1 MTTQIAVSAVMAAL
15 VCITTMLIQVPNP
28 PTRGYINMG
37 DAMIFVSAL
46 TFGPLIGGFA
56 GGVGSA
62 LADMFLGYAYFAPFT
77 LVVKGLE
84 GAIAGVLSRRIKRF
98 GSIVGAVVGGV
109 VMVLGYFVTE
119 YFLFGLGAALTEIPG
134 NLSQVVF
141 GMILGIPI
149 SHVIKRRLPGSLQT

>member
-1 MTTQIAVSAVMAAL
+1 MAAL
-15 VCITTMLIQVPNP
+15 VCLTTMLIQVPNP
-28 PTRGYINMG
+28 PTRGYINVG
-37 DAMIFVSAL
+37 DAMIFASAL

-62 LADMFLGYAYFAPFT
+62 LADMFSGYAYFAPFT

-84 GAIAGVLSRRIKRF
+84 GAVAGFLSRRIERY
-98 GSIVGAVVGGV
+98 GSVIGAVVGGA

-149 SHVIKRRLPGSLQT
+149 SHVIRRRLPGSLRT

>member
-1 MTTQIAVSAVMAAL
+1 
-15 VCITTMLIQVPNP
+15 
-28 PTRGYINMG
+28 MG

-149 SHVIKRRLPGSLQT
+149 SYVIKRRLPGSLQT

>member
-37 DAMIFVSAL
+37 DALIFVSAL

>member
-37 DAMIFVSAL
+37 DALIFVSAL

-98 GSIVGAVVGGV
+98 GSIVGAIVGGI